1 MQRNT
6 DYSVRRTF
14 PEATEESLG
23 RFAEEDSP
31 LDSISDS
38 LGLFGSFDKLTKSS
52 ENRYIDFHK
61 KSRGGAEK
69 GSILGTGRRSYCTS
83 AKPQTSSRMFSSS
96 STASRTS
103 TSTSTSSSSAASAST
118 ASISNGM
125 FESSYLSRASDV
137 ESYSRHHNRNQ
148 NQIRNLNRKVTFS
161 SSFTI
166 VPTYECFN
174 LCTYC
179 NFRTNVRS
187 DESKMMTMEAVA
199 ETLTRLR
206 EQNES
211 RPLTAVHEILILS
224 GI

>member
-14 PEATEESLG
+14 PEAKEESLG

-103 TSTSTSSSSAASAST
+103 TSTPSSSAASASS
-118 ASISNGM
+118 AFIYNGM
-125 FESSYLSRASDV
+125 FESSYLSPASDE